1 MCTQT
6 STTVETYS
14 GYCSGNGVLEF
25 NKGSSGFIFV
35 LNNLSIFLDII
46 LRYISHLSFRKWRKD
61 AARHASTSTMKSRLS
76 RKLIKAGIA
85 DQREAK
91 ECVL

>member
-1 MCTQT
+1 MKSRTFPGPVGT
-6 STTVETYS
+6 M
-14 GYCSGNGVLEF
+14 
-25 NKGSSGFIFV
+25 
-35 LNNLSIFLDII
+35 
-46 LRYISHLSFRKWRKD
+46 YISHLSFRKWRKD

-76 RKLIKAGIA
+76 RKLFKAGIA